1 MRRCDSARGKPVAR
15 NETSKTRLARRFRIP
30 DVTWSDGR
38 LIRACL
44 SGKEQAWSA
53 LIDKYR
59 NLIYSI
65 PVKYGASPED
75 AADIFQS
82 VCLELFSALPRL
94 RKTTALRSWLITVT
108 AHQSFHWKRKLRR
121 RAEQELTDLEEEQL
135 GMDPAPDLIEQVERE
150 QMLREAVARLP
161 ARCQEM
167 IRLLF
172 YEQPPLPYRDLAER
186 LGLAPGSIG
195 FIRGRCLK
203 RLQGLLEGL
212 GF

>member
-1 MRRCDSARGKPVAR
+1 VQGGQPVRR
-15 NETSKTRLARRFRIP
+15 NEASQARPQQRFRRP
-30 DVTWSDGR
+30 STTWSDSR

-44 SGKEQAWSA
+44 SGNEQAWAA
-53 LIDKYR
+53 LIDKYK

-82 VCLELFSALPRL
+82 VCFELFSELPRL
-94 RKTTALRSWLITVT
+94 RKTAAFRSWLMTVA
-108 AHQSFHWKRKLRR
+108 AHQSFHWKRKVRR
-121 RAEQELTDLEEEQL
+121 RAEDELTPLEEEKL
-135 GMDPAPDLIEQVERE
+135 GVDPSPDLIEQVEQE

-172 YEQPPLPYRDLAER
+172 YQQPQVSYRDVAER
-186 LGLAPGSIG
+186 LGLATGSIG

-203 RLQGLLEGL
+203 RLQRALEEL

>member
-1 MRRCDSARGKPVAR
+1 MAR
-15 NETSKTRLARRFRIP
+15 NETSKTRLARRFRGP
-30 DVTWSDGR
+30 DVTWSDDR

-44 SGKEQAWSA
+44 RGQEQAWSA
-53 LIDKYR
+53 LIDKYK
-59 NLIYSI
+59 NLVYSI

-82 VCLELFSALPRL
+82 VCLELFSQLPRL
-94 RKTTALRSWLITVT
+94 RKSAALRSWLMTVT

-121 RAEQELTDLEEEQL
+121 RAEQELTDVEEEHL
-135 GMDPAPDLIEQVERE
+135 GMDPTPDLIEQVERE
-150 QMLREAVARLP
+150 QILREAVARLP
-161 ARCQEM
+161 ARCREM

-172 YEQPPLPYRDLAER
+172 YEQPQLPYRDLAQR
-186 LGLAPGSIG
+186 LGLATGSIG

-203 RLQGLLEGL
+203 RLQHALEEL

>member
-1 MRRCDSARGKPVAR
+1 VPR
-15 NETSKTRLARRFRIP
+15 NETNKTRLPRLFGGP
-30 DVTWSDGR
+30 NVTWSDSR

-44 SGKEQAWSA
+44 SGNEQAWAA
-53 LIDKYR
+53 LIDKYK

-65 PVKYGASPED
+65 PVKYGASPQD

-82 VCLELFSALPRL
+82 VCLELFSELPRL
-94 RKTTALRSWLITVT
+94 RKTAAFRSWLMTVT
-108 AHQSFHWKRKLRR
+108 AHRALHWKRKVRR
-121 RAEQELTDLEEEQL
+121 LAEAELTALAEEQL
-135 GMDPAPDLIEQVERE
+135 RVDPSPDLIEQVERE
-150 QMLREAVARLP
+150 QILREAVARLP

-172 YEQPPLPYRDLAER
+172 FQQPQMSYRDVAER
-186 LGLAPGSIG
+186 LGLATGSIG

-203 RLQGLLEGL
+203 RLQRTLEEL